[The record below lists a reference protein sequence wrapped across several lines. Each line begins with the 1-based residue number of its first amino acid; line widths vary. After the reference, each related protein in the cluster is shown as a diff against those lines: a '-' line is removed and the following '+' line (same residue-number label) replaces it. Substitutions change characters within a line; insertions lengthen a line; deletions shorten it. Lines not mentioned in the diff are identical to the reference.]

1 MWSLHQCRQR
11 DEFGNSAGMRA
22 RGAHS
27 PPFDEATTANDVA
40 IAIHAALVDVGL
52 TPQAIRKVG
61 CALISV
67 SRSTERSRDAS
78 TARQARGEK

>member
-1 MWSLHQCRQR
+1 MSN
-11 DEFGNSAGMRA
+11 DNEVFGQLGRHV
-22 RGAHS
+22 RTGG
-27 PPFDEATTANDVA
+27 PLPFPFDEATTASDVA
-40 IAIHAALVDVGL
+40 IAINAALVDVGL

-78 TARQARGEK
+78 TAPQARGEK

>member
-1 MWSLHQCRQR
+1 MSHNEDMFWQLGP
-11 DEFGNSAGMRA
+11 DA
-22 RGAHS
+22 RTGGAL
-27 PPFDEATTANDVA
+27 PLPFDEATTANDVA

-67 SRSTERSRDAS
+67 SRSTKRSRDAS
-78 TARQARGEK
+78 TTPQARGEK

>member
-1 MWSLHQCRQR
+1 MSEQR
-11 DEFGNSAGMRA
+11 DEFDYLGQHA
-22 RGAHS
+22 RSGGPLQ

-40 IAIHAALVDVGL
+40 IAIHAVLLDVGL
-52 TPQAIRKVG
+52 TPQAIRKIG

-78 TARQARGEK
+78 TARQPRGEK

>member
-1 MWSLHQCRQR
+1 MSN
-11 DEFGNSAGMRA
+11 DNEVFGQLGRHV
-22 RGAHS
+22 RTGG
-27 PPFDEATTANDVA
+27 PLPFPFDEATTANDVA

-78 TARQARGEK
+78 TARQPRGEK

>member
-1 MWSLHQCRQR
+1 MSN
-11 DEFGNSAGMRA
+11 DNEVFGQLGRHV
-22 RGAHS
+22 RTGG
-27 PPFDEATTANDVA
+27 PLPFPFDEATTANDVA

-52 TPQAIRKVG
+52 TPQAIRKIG

-67 SRSTERSRDAS
+67 SRSTERSRDTS

>member
-1 MWSLHQCRQR
+1 MSN
-11 DEFGNSAGMRA
+11 DNEVFGQLGRHV
-22 RGAHS
+22 RTGG
-27 PPFDEATTANDVA
+27 PLPFPFDETTTANDVA

-67 SRSTERSRDAS
+67 SRSTERSSNAS
-78 TARQARGEK
+78 TARHTRGEK